1 MKYIMVLLVPFMM
14 YATEQRMLLSG
25 FTMHEHTYDR
35 FGEKYNAVNYGV
47 GYEYTFFEK
56 YSDIYFATNVLLLN
70 DSFENPQVTI
80 GLGHYYRFDTGL
92 VDTAIGLTGFFGIK
106 KIYTDDDKGRGAG
119 KYGLT
124 GGFGPA
130 VNFYYEDVSVNFVY
144 VPGFKYKEI
153 DTTGFLYLY
162 FGYKF

>member
-1 MKYIMVLLVPFMM
+1 MKYIMVFLVPFILF
-14 YATEQRMLLSG
+14 ATEQRILLSG
-25 FTMHEHTYDR
+25 VTIHEHTYDR
-35 FGEKYNAVNYGV
+35 FAEKYNAFNYGV

-56 YSDIYFATNVLLLN
+56 YKDIYFSTNVLLLN
-70 DSFENPQVTI
+70 DSFENIQGSI
-80 GLGHYYRFDTGL
+80 GLGHYYRFDTG
-92 VDTAIGLTGFFGIK
+92 VIDTAVGLTGFFGIK
-106 KIYTDDDKGRGAG
+106 KIYTDDDKSREGG

-130 VNFYYEDVSVNFVY
+130 VNFYYEDLSVNFVY